1 MDSIVKNGYD
11 PKKIVMG
18 LIAGETYESELQD
31 MYEKYKDNFGGLFV
45 WEYFNTVP
53 SAIQWCQFVESVFN
67 HTRHI
72 SNFCLIS

>member
-1 MDSIVKNGYD
+1 
-11 PKKIVMG
+11 MG

-31 MYEKYKDNFGGLFV
+31 MYEKYKDTFGGLFV

-53 SAIQWCQFVESVFN
+53 SPKQWCQFIESVFN
-67 HTRHI
+67 HTQHI